1 MNQLRKYF
9 GALRQKWT
17 LTPEQA
23 ETLAT
28 IKFPCC

>member
-1 MNQLRKYF
+1 MRPR
-9 GALRQKWT
+9 ALWRRIRRWFA

-23 ETLAT
+23 ETIAT

>member
-1 MNQLRKYF
+1 MNQLRKFF
-9 GALRQKWT
+9 GVLRQKLT

-23 ETLAT
+23 EALAT